1 MMILLLAALA
11 LAQSGPQDKDE
22 SVSFTTI
29 DKGTISGFTVPL
41 QMFISS
47 QKEWVEIWTTRQGSA
62 TPKRGH
68 PAVDFDRDVVIVAAL
83 GTKDS
88 GGYSLEITR
97 IVRTKDDIQI
107 FIRRAAP
114 PDGAKAA
121 TVSTSPF
128 VLARMKKPDR
138 MVTFRDE
145 EKK

>member
-1 MMILLLAALA
+1 MGLLLTTLW
-11 LAQSGPQDKDE
+11 LLQTSPLEKGE

-29 DKGTISGFTVPL
+29 DKNTTSGFVVPL
-41 QMFISS
+41 QMFLSS
-47 QKEWVEIWTTRQGSA
+47 QKEWAEIWATRQGSA
-62 TPKRGH
+62 TSKRMP

-83 GTKDS
+83 GMKNS

-97 IVRTKDDIQI
+97 IVRTKDAIEI
-107 FIRRAAP
+107 FIRSTAP
-114 PDGAKAA
+114 PDGTKAA
-121 TVSTSPF
+121 VPTSPF